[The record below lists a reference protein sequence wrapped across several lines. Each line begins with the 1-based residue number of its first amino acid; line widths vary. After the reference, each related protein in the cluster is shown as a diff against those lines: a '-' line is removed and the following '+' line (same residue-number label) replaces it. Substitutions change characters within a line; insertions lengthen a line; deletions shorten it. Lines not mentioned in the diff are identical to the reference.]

1 MDFLKAVNGLTTSE
15 RQLATITDQNHGS
28 RGANNYLLKGLI
40 HLRQVQWNL
49 TTPLYCF
56 VLSFTIFVKKAT

>member
-1 MDFLKAVNGLTTSE
+1 MDFLKVVNGLTTSD
-15 RQLATITDQNHGS
+15 RQLANITDQNHRS
-28 RGANNYLLKGLI
+28 RGANNCLLEGLI
-40 HLRQVQWNL
+40 QVQWNL